1 MDSLLSPACCLKVGN
16 EVFGFARFSKAVQAV
31 QIVFSDGNPGLLDQ
45 ISAILSTRLQSLI
58 FLCTKITRCVR
69 TQFETTIASIGFK
82 PTCCAAKFRSGD
94 RVIPTSASAFQGRHP
109 PRRGECLKSAQSS
122 HSSRPPAPQRGFTEP
137 AIHAGSSNSTEQRSA
152 VRDLTAPQLA
162 EEPFASHSFLKHR
175 HSKSDLRHRVGQ
187 WRETV

>member
-58 FLCTKITRCVR
+58 FLCNKISRCVR

-94 RVIPTSASAFQGRHP
+94 RVIPMSASAFQGRHP
-109 PRRGECLKSAQSS
+109 PRRGECLESA
-122 HSSRPPAPQRGFTEP
+122 RF
-137 AIHAGSSNSTEQRSA
+137 
-152 VRDLTAPQLA
+152 
-162 EEPFASHSFLKHR
+162 
-175 HSKSDLRHRVGQ
+175 DLRSVGCARPEVRTITHNHAAFGCLCSHREQ
-187 WRETV
+187 TNPRQLRRSSISPTY